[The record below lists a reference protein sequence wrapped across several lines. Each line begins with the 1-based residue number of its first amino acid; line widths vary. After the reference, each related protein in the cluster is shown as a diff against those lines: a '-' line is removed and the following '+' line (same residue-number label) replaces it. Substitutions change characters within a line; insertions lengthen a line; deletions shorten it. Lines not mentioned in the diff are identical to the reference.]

1 MILLRQ
7 YATVTAV
14 AVAYVKGFLVHKQH
28 NFIGGEWVAPS
39 TNDYSEVRNPADID
53 DVVGYAPKS
62 AVRDVDQAIAAA
74 AAAFPAWSG
83 LPAPERGR
91 VLHRVANLIETRID
105 EWAAE
110 LTREEG
116 KTRTEARGEVVRA
129 VELFRYFAGEA
140 WRVGGD
146 VLPADTPQTL
156 LYSVRVPLGV
166 VAIITPWNFPLSIPV
181 WKMAPA
187 LVMGNTV
194 VLKPASATPLMALRL
209 MSVLHEAGMPKGVVN
224 CVTGSGGIIGD
235 VLATDTRIRA
245 VSFTGSYAV
254 GHALY
259 QKTAQQLTRTHLEMG
274 GKNPV
279 IVAADADLD
288 KAVSIAVR
296 GGFGLTGQAC
306 TATSRVIVEKSVA
319 AEFAQRLAHVANTI
333 VVGNGLADGVQ
344 MGPAVSESQRNT
356 DLEYIEIASEEGAQ
370 VIAGGTAA
378 PGNGYFVRP
387 TVLTDVVSSMRVAQE
402 EIFGPVIAVMQAD
415 DLTEA
420 FAIAN
425 NVAFGLSAT
434 LVSNDMRQALRFAAQ
449 AEAGMLKLNQPT
461 AGVSIQAPFGG
472 FKQSGS
478 GMFRE
483 MGKGAVEFFTQEKTI
498 YLDGQ

>member
-1 MILLRQ
+1 LN
-7 YATVTAV
+7 TV
-14 AVAYVKGFLVHKQH
+14 H

-39 TNDYSEVRNPADID
+39 TGDYSEVRNPADLD

-62 AVRDVDQAIAAA
+62 ASIDVDQAIAAA
-74 AAAFPAWSG
+74 AAAYPSWSSR
-83 LPAPERGR
+83 PAPERGR
-91 VLHRVANLIETRID
+91 ILHRAANLIETRID

-116 KTRTEARGEVVRA
+116 KTRIEARNEVVRA

-146 VLPADTPQTL
+146 VLPADTPRTL

-209 MSVLHEAGMPKGVVN
+209 MAVLHEAGMPAGVVN
-224 CVTGSGGIIGD
+224 CVTGSGGTIGD
-235 VLATDTRIRA
+235 VLATDRRIKA

-259 QKTAQQLTRTHLEMG
+259 QKTAVHLTRTHLEMG

-288 KAVSIAVR
+288 KAVSIVVR
-296 GGFGLTGQAC
+296 GGFALTGQAC
-306 TATSRVIVEKSVA
+306 TATSRVIVEQAVV
-319 AEFAQRLAHVANTI
+319 AEFAKRLAIAANAI
-333 VVGNGLADGVQ
+333 VVGNGLVDGVQ
-344 MGPAVSESQRNT
+344 MGPAVSASQKNT
-356 DLEYIEIASEEGAQ
+356 DLEYVEIANEEGAQ
-370 VIAGGTAA
+370 VIAGGVAA
-378 PGNGYFVRP
+378 SGNGHFVRP
-387 TVLTDVVSSMRVAQE
+387 TVLTGVHAQMRVAQE
-402 EIFGPVIAVMQAD
+402 EVFGPVIAVMAAQ

-420 FAIAN
+420 MAIAN
-425 NVAFGLSAT
+425 DVSFGLSAT
-434 LVSNDMRQALRFAAQ
+434 LVSNDMRQAIRFAEE

-483 MGKGAVEFFTQEKTI
+483 MGKGAIEFFSQEKTI